1 MTFMRINKTCIPL
14 LKDQNMKN
22 INTVCGSMGEA
33 LTTIPGTIH
42 ATKVAAASSKQ
53 SGKLIP
59 HMQFY
64 LKAT

>member
-1 MTFMRINKTCIPL
+1 MTFTRINKTCIPL

-22 INTVCGSMGEA
+22 INTVFGSMGEA
-33 LTTIPGTIH
+33 LTTIH